1 MVSAD
6 LKTILLDALD
16 DERKAKATYSA
27 VIEKFGEI
35 RPFINIVGAE
45 GRHADAIKRQLT
57 RLGWAIPEDRW
68 KGKVRAPTSLAAACE
83 EAIAAEIENIALYD
97 RLIPLVSD
105 DAARTV
111 LQNLQAASR
120 EKHLPAFKRCLDRQG
135 EGGPRHPGGCRG

>member
-68 KGKVRAPTSLAAACE
+68 KGKVRAPKSLVAACE

-97 RLIPLVSD
+97 RLIPLVTD

-120 EKHLPAFKRCLDRQG
+120 EKHLPAFNRCLDRQG
-135 EGGPRHPGGCRG
+135 ERGPRHPGGCRG

>member
-1 MVSAD
+1 MVSTD
-6 LKTILLDALD
+6 LRTILLDALD

-35 RPFINIVGAE
+35 RPFINIVEAE
-45 GRHADAIKRQLT
+45 GRHAEAIKRQLT

-68 KGKVRAPTSLAAACE
+68 KGKVKASTSLAAACE

-105 DAARTV
+105 SAARSV

-120 EKHLPAFKRCLDRQG
+120 DKHLPAFKRCLARQG
-135 EGGPRHPGGCRG
+135 ARAPRHRGGCRG